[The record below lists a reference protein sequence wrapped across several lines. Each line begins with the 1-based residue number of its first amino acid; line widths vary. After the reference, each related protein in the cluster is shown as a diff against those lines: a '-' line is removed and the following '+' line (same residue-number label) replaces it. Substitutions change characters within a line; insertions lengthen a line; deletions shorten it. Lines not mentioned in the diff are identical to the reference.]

1 MKATIIREPWIGE
14 ILAGKKTWEMRSR
27 PVQTRGLIGLIRKGS
42 GQVVATASLVESPGP
57 LDAETYAKTV
67 HLHGV
72 PLDQQVSVIARGW
85 VYPWILENV
94 QPLNPPVR
102 YAHKGGVSWV
112 TLDDE
117 VAAMIMVR
125 VGGHASSQAKFSSSI
140 PTASTAGQI
149 TSLAAPHAP
158 RSAPLVVGIPAGI
171 GRRVELTSG
180 NLRHSHVYLRS
191 ILDFFPSDAIG
202 GSNKTGVA
210 ARNLRVTF
218 DPGGT
223 IETDI
228 AGDKGILR
236 ARGGTLRRF
245 FEDSGASPGDTVEII
260 RTGPYAYTF
269 TLLPSRG
276 P

>member
-14 ILAGKKTWEMRSR
+14 ILAGRKTWEMRSR

-42 GQVVATASLVESPGP
+42 GQVVATAILVDSPGP
-57 LDAETYAKTV
+57 LDAETYAETV

-72 PLDQQVSVIARGW
+72 PLDQQDSVIAQGW

-94 QPLNPPVR
+94 QPLKPPVR

-112 TLDDE
+112 RLDDQ
-117 VAAMIMVR
+117 VAAMIMGR
-125 VGGHASSQAKFSSSI
+125 IGRHASSQAKFDSSTL
-140 PTASTAGQI
+140 TASTAGQI
-149 TSLAAPHAP
+149 AVLAAPHDP
-158 RSAPLVVGIPAGI
+158 SPVPPIVGIPAGMS
-171 GRRVELTSG
+171 RRVELTSG
-180 NLRHSHVYLRS
+180 NLRHGHVYLRS
-191 ILDFFPSDAIG
+191 IIDFFPSDAIG
-202 GSNKTGVA
+202 GSNKSGIA
-210 ARNLRVTF
+210 AKNLRVTF

-236 ARGGTLRRF
+236 ARGEILRRF